1 MPHDPPSWILA
12 LPHSGPVRIP
22 GDQKSGE
29 TQTGANISQLF
40 LSASGF
46 LYQLF
51 FVDEASSPDELQILS
66 GQLQQ
71 RRIDEIFCF
80 E

>member
-1 MPHDPPSWILA
+1 
-12 LPHSGPVRIP
+12 
-22 GDQKSGE
+22 
-29 TQTGANISQLF
+29 
-40 LSASGF
+40 

-51 FVDEASSPDELQILS
+51 FAGEASSRDELQILA
-66 GQLQQ
+66 GQLQQQLQQ